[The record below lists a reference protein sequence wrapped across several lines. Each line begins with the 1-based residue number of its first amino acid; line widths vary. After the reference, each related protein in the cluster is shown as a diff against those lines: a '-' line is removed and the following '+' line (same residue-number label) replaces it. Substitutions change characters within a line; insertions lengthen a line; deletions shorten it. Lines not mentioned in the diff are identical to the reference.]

1 MSGRYG
7 LRISQEVGFRKFFN
21 LIASRELT
29 LAKCSSNVTWTESQH
44 LKCVRKSIP
53 TDITIRRLTVTSE
66 DELCGFVL
74 LIINAALLLTFHW
87 WQQRLSMSVAV
98 WLYVVLKSVLR
109 GNYRQGCARVKQR
122 SKPTGEEALHWLLVS
137 LRGGGGL
144 RPHRRILSHCLSR
157 WRGYRSEVVICAVHI
172 GVCSIRCAWRSLS
185 SLITMRVVSTT
196 RHSSIFVAMAV
207 LYNVSVIITTHSNVH
222 RLPFQVENSKKG
234 RVSFLNFMYYSWSRE
249 RVTADCTYFAMFFF
263 CAVLDNKGKSQL
275 RCVDDEIGTLI
286 HPLHISSLCVRNA
299 PRCL

>member
-1 MSGRYG
+1 MSCSKACLGVIIDRDAPA
-7 LRISQEVGFRKFFN
+7 LSKDQ
-21 LIASRELT
+21 SR
-29 LAKCSSNVTWTESQH
+29 LA
-44 LKCVRKSIP
+44 
-53 TDITIRRLTVTSE
+53 RRHYTGCLY
-66 DELCGFVL
+66 
-74 LIINAALLLTFHW
+74 
-87 WQQRLSMSVAV
+87 RL
-98 WLYVVLKSVLR
+98 
-109 GNYRQGCARVKQR
+109 
-122 SKPTGEEALHWLLVS
+122 
-137 LRGGGGL
+137 GGGGL

-263 CAVLDNKGKSQL
+263 AQCLTTKVN
-275 RCVDDEIGTLI
+275 
-286 HPLHISSLCVRNA
+286 RN
-299 PRCL
+299 